1 MNDSLAAI
9 GVCMEVPAESDGTE
23 EPGAGAES
31 SALEVPEHAE
41 LVTSIAALSHLS
53 TGRLTL
59 PDILTEVAH
68 LAVRAIPGA
77 DGAGLTLTE
86 NDRSDTIVATAPF
99 VRDVDAIQ
107 YDLREGPCISAAAER
122 QTMRSGS
129 LGGEQ
134 RWPRFGP
141 RVGRL
146 GVHSV
151 LSLPLLNTDESFGA
165 MNVYAHRRDAFND
178 DAARIGELF
187 ARPAAIAVQNAQILQ
202 QAKRL
207 AAGLQAAASSR
218 TMIDQALGI
227 IRSRTGCSSDEAYDR
242 LRTMS
247 QTRNTKLVVVAK
259 TLVDE
264 AVRRAIARHTAG

>member
-1 MNDSLAAI
+1 
-9 GVCMEVPAESDGTE
+9 MELPAESRSAG
-23 EPGAGAES
+23 EPADHPGPTPFES
-31 SALEVPEHAE
+31 TGPEHAE
-41 LVTSIAALSHLS
+41 LVSSIAALSHLS

-68 LAVRAIPGA
+68 LAVLAIPGA

-86 NDRSDTIVATAPF
+86 NDRSDTIVATAAF
-99 VRDVDAIQ
+99 VREVDSIQ

-151 LSLPLLNTDESFGA
+151 LSLPLLAADESFGA
-165 MNVYAHRRDAFND
+165 MNVYAHRHDAFDD

-187 ARPAAIAVQNAQILQ
+187 ASPAAIAVQNAQILQ

-207 AAGLQAAASSR
+207 AASLQAGASSR
-218 TMIDQALGI
+218 AMIDQALGI
-227 IRSRTGCSSDEAYDR
+227 IRSRSGCSSDEAYER

-247 QTRNTKLVVVAK
+247 QTKNTKLAVVAK

-264 AVRRAIARHTAG
+264 AVRRAIARHTAQ

>member
-1 MNDSLAAI
+1 
-9 GVCMEVPAESDGTE
+9 MESPAESGSAG
-23 EPGAGAES
+23 EPVGHGDTPTTDDAG
-31 SALEVPEHAE
+31 PEHAQ
-41 LVTSIAALSHLS
+41 LISSIAALSHLS

-59 PDILTEVAH
+59 PDILTEVAC
-68 LAVRAIPGA
+68 LAVQAIPGA

-86 NDRSDTIVATAPF
+86 NDRSDTIVATAAF
-99 VRDVDAIQ
+99 VREVDSIQ
-107 YDLREGPCISAAAER
+107 YDLKEGPCISAAAQR
-122 QTMRSGS
+122 LTMRSGS

-151 LSLPLLNTDESFGA
+151 LSLPLLAAGESFGA
-165 MNVYAHRRDAFND
+165 MNIYAHGRDAFD
-178 DAARIGELF
+178 DNAARIGELF
-187 ARPAAIAVQNAQILQ
+187 ASPAAIAVQNAQILQ

-207 AAGLQAAASSR
+207 AAGLQAAATNR
-218 TMIDQALGI
+218 AMIDQALGI
-227 IRSRTGCSSDEAYDR
+227 IRSRSGCSSDEAYDR

-247 QTRNTKLVVVAK
+247 QTRNTKLAIVAK

-264 AVRRAIARHTAG
+264 AVRRAIARHTA

>member
-1 MNDSLAAI
+1 
-9 GVCMEVPAESDGTE
+9 MEIPAESG
-23 EPGAGAES
+23 GAEQPGGHADS
-31 SALEVPEHAE
+31 SATGATGPEHAE
-41 LVTSIAALSHLS
+41 LISSIAALSHLS

-68 LAVRAIPGA
+68 LAVQAIPGA

-99 VRDVDAIQ
+99 VREVDSIQ
-107 YDLREGPCISAAAER
+107 YDLREGPCISAAKER
-122 QTMRSGS
+122 LTMRSGS

-134 RWPRFGP
+134 RWPKFGP

-151 LSLPLLNTDESFGA
+151 LSLPLLAADESFGA
-165 MNVYAHRRDAFND
+165 MNVYAHRRDAFD
-178 DAARIGELF
+178 DNAARIGELF
-187 ARPAAIAVQNAQILQ
+187 ASPAAIAVQNAQILQ

-218 TMIDQALGI
+218 AMIDQALGI
-227 IRSRTGCSSDEAYDR
+227 IRSRSGCSSDEAYER

-247 QTRNTKLVVVAK
+247 QNRNTKLVVVAK

-264 AVRRAIARHTAG
+264 AVRRAIARHTA

>member
-1 MNDSLAAI
+1 
-9 GVCMEVPAESDGTE
+9 MESPVESG
-23 EPGAGAES
+23 GAEQPGHADS
-31 SALEVPEHAE
+31 SATGATEPEHAE
-41 LVTSIAALSHLS
+41 LISSIAALSHLS

-68 LAVRAIPGA
+68 LAVQAIPGA

-99 VRDVDAIQ
+99 VREVDSIQ
-107 YDLREGPCISAAAER
+107 YDLREGPCISAAKER
-122 QTMRSGS
+122 LTMRSGS

-134 RWPRFGP
+134 RWPKFGP

-151 LSLPLLNTDESFGA
+151 LSLPLLAADESFGA
-165 MNVYAHRRDAFND
+165 MNVYAHRRDAFD
-178 DAARIGELF
+178 DNAARIGELF
-187 ARPAAIAVQNAQILQ
+187 ASPAAIAVQNAQILQ

-218 TMIDQALGI
+218 AMIDQALGI
-227 IRSRTGCSSDEAYDR
+227 IRSRSGCSSDEAYER

-247 QTRNTKLVVVAK
+247 QNKNTKLVVVAK
-259 TLVDE
+259 SLVDE
-264 AVRRAIARHTAG
+264 AVRRAIARHTA